1 MLSSDETSVFTLSFG
16 SEKKTGISL
25 SSDGLS
31 EVVID
36 G

>member
-1 MLSSDETSVFTLSFG
+1 MLSSDETSTFTLTFETRG
-16 SEKKTGISL
+16 RAWLSL
-25 SSDGLS
+25 SSDGIS